1 MKNKKEK
8 LLVLL
13 TLLIVLAI
21 VIFSVANWSAIVYLF
36 KEMIA
41 GVSIVKEYV
50 RSLGLT
56 GILSISVIIIVCF
69 FFPVISSVPIQ
80 LASSVTYG
88 LPFGFIH
95 VVLSVF
101 VASQLAFL
109 FTRCVRV
116 FQSQKQRQK
125 QLEME
130 ETINS
135 SSRSILYF
143 LFLAYLAPFV
153 PFMLIHT
160 VAANSGMKWWK
171 YSLVT
176 LIGPMPDVIVTLW
189 LGEKVTSASSPM
201 VSFVVLLVIIS
212 CVVLSL
218 IYKEKIVDLIF
229 KPKKGDKKKDG
240 NETVK

>member
-21 VIFSVANWSAIVYLF
+21 VIFSIVNWSAIVYLF

-50 RSLGLT
+50 RSLGLA

-189 LGEKVTSASSPM
+189 LGEKVTSASSPT
-201 VSFVVLLVIIS
+201 VSFVVLLIIIS

-218 IYKEKIVDLIF
+218 IYKEKIVDFIF
-229 KPKKGDKKKDG
+229 KPKKGDKKKWKRS
-240 NETVK
+240 N